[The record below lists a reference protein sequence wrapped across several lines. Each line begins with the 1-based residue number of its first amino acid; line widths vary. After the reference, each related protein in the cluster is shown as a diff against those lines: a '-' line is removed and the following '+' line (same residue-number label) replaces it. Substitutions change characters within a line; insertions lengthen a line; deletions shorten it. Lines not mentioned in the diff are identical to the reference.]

1 MWPGASSPGVPA
13 GPPPQTA
20 APIRTTAPIRP
31 AAGWYVLPGAL
42 TLVAVVGLVVFVIL
56 NFGSLRVSDDPE
68 ATGSAAAGARIY
80 LVEGHRYF
88 VYVEDS
94 AAKPTS
100 CGVAAADGSG
110 SVALKNSWSAPT
122 TESVAGR
129 SYRYT
134 GSFMSPATGTAIV
147 NCQGVDGEL
156 MVKPD
161 GTVLGMLGLLMF
173 VAGGLMLL
181 AFIIFLIIILRRS
194 GAKRA
199 ALAASRPFK
208 GPYG

>member
-1 MWPGASSPGVPA
+1 MWPGASSPGIPA
-13 GPPPQTA
+13 GPPRITP
-20 APIRTTAPIRP
+20 PIRP
-31 AAGWYVLPGAL
+31 TAGWYVIPGAL
-42 TLVAVVGLVVFVIL
+42 LLVAVVGFVAFVIFNL
-56 NFGSLRVSDDPE
+56 GSLRVSDDPN

-94 AAKPTS
+94 AAKPTA

-110 SVALKNSWSAPT
+110 SVALKNSWSASA

-134 GSFMSPATGTAIV
+134 GSFVSPATGTAIV
-147 NCQGVDGEL
+147 NCQGVNGDL

-161 GTVLGMLGLLMF
+161 DTVLAYFGF
-173 VAGGLMLL
+173 VIMAAGGMTLL
-181 AFIIFLIIILRRS
+181 AFVIFLIIILRRS